1 VTDVPDHIR
10 RAADEAPDH
19 DDTPSPA
26 ELEQD
31 EREAR
36 AARERWRRE
45 HIIKDRDGWEY
56 WND

>member
-1 VTDVPDHIR
+1 VTGVPEHIR

-19 DDTPSPA
+19 DEKPSPA

-36 AARERWRRE
+36 AAPAPGRRAHNNKNPDRRE
-45 HIIKDRDGWEY
+45 YQR
-56 WND
+56 